1 MGLLAQKVET
11 QHWTEYGSDGKQYRL
26 TNIIAHF
33 FANEPR
39 IVIATHYD
47 SSAAG
52 STSGPNEASGAAVL
66 LELARA
72 FGSSNLPP
80 KFGVDMVFFD
90 GARAAIADQANS
102 TDGELLGSKYFAS
115 RLDEIYG
122 QSKPKSAIIVDGVC
136 QADLKTLKEQ
146 WPIRNSA
153 GVMKSAWHAG
163 PQLDPHIFE
172 VSTAS
177 EVQDDRLPLIQA
189 GIPSALLGDSAY
201 LHGGP
206 VTARDAKCDAR
217 SLQIVGQML
226 MAYTASNNAPF

>member
-1 MGLLAQKVET
+1 MGLLAQKVQT
-11 QHWTEYGSDGKQYRL
+11 QNWTEYGSDGKPYRL

-33 FANEPR
+33 FSNESR
-39 IVIATHYD
+39 VLIATHYD

-52 STSGPNEASGAAVL
+52 STFGPNEASGAAVL

-102 TDGELLGSKYFAS
+102 TDGELLGSRYFA
-115 RLDEIYG
+115 RHLGEIFG
-122 QSKPKSAIIVDGVC
+122 QSAPKSAIVVDGVC
-136 QADLKTLKEQ
+136 QADLKILKEQ

-153 GVMKSAWHAG
+153 EVMKSAWHAG
-163 PQLDPHIFE
+163 AQLDPHIFQA
-172 VSTAS
+172 SRAS
-177 EVQDDRLPLIQA
+177 EVQDDRMPLIQA

-201 LHGGP
+201 LHSGP
-206 VTARDAKCDAR
+206 VRARTAKCDAR
-217 SLQIVGQML
+217 SLQLVGQML
-226 MAYTASNNAPF
+226 MVYTVSNSAPF